1 MPPESGFLLGVP
13 RFLLLLELFTRYRQC
28 LLPLPS
34 NCYHEEQRKVYRVEQ
49 PPERG
54 IIDAAREWVSTR
66 SGRIF
71 VVDRA
76 SHRRGRQKPLLS
88 RQLCCLVNSSLPPIA
103 SLSRHRL
110 YLADWRRKN
119 EYGPPNSSLFAAAN
133 AGRRLGVCCPTKDV
147 AGESFIY
154 KHRLLRCF
162 TDGYLSYHFIQ
173 ESRWLSRDS
182 YWE

>member
-13 RFLLLLELFTRYRQC
+13 RFMLLLELFTRDRKC

-76 SHRRGRQKPLLS
+76 SDRRGRRKSLLS
-88 RQLCCLVNSSLPPIA
+88 RQLRRLVNSSLPPIA

-110 YLADWRRKN
+110 YLGEERMSMGRRILRCLPLQLLDDGLESAAQPKTPLEKALYTN
-119 EYGPPNSSLFAAAN
+119 IDFFAA
-133 AGRRLGVCCPTKDV
+133 
-147 AGESFIY
+147 
-154 KHRLLRCF
+154 LRMD
-162 TDGYLSYHFIQ
+162 T
-173 ESRWLSRDS
+173 
-182 YWE
+182 